1 MTHAPIFQ
9 NSYARLPERFFT
21 KQAATPVRAPEL
33 LAVNDTLAT
42 EMGLD
47 AEWLRSD
54 AGLAMLAGNAVP
66 EGAEPLAQ
74 AYAGHQFGGWNPQLG
89 DGRAVLLG
97 EVTGPNGK
105 PWDVQLK
112 GSGPTPYS
120 RSGDGRAWLGP
131 VMREYLVSE
140 AMHALGVPTTRALA
154 AVSTGEIVLREG
166 PMPGAVLT
174 RVASSHIRVGT
185 FQFFAARQDEDAVAT
200 LCDYAIKRHYPNAEG
215 PLGLLNAV
223 IDAQAALIAKWMGL
237 GFIHGVMNTDNM
249 AISGETIDYGPCAFM
264 ETFHPETVYSSID
277 RDGRYAYG
285 NQPEVGVWNIA
296 QLATALLP
304 LIDADRDKGIEIAT
318 QAVHRFPDVYAAAY
332 KEVFADKL
340 ALDPSNPEAQPLT
353 EAFLGL
359 ITGRADFTLAF
370 RGLASGDTRALFAD
384 PSGFDAWSEKWE
396 AARLADWKTLL
407 PATNPAF
414 IPRNHR
420 IEEAIQA
427 GVAGDYA
434 PFHRLHEVLKTPFT
448 DQPDHAKLQIPADQ
462 QNAVRQTF
470 CGT

>member
-1 MTHAPIFQ
+1 
-9 NSYARLPERFFT
+9 
-21 KQAATPVRAPEL
+21 
-33 LAVNDTLAT
+33 
-42 EMGLD
+42 
-47 AEWLRSD
+47 
-54 AGLAMLAGNAVP
+54 
-66 EGAEPLAQ
+66 
-74 AYAGHQFGGWNPQLG
+74 
-89 DGRAVLLG
+89 
-97 EVTGPNGK
+97 
-105 PWDVQLK
+105 
-112 GSGPTPYS
+112 
-120 RSGDGRAWLGP
+120 P

-304 LIDADRDKGIEIAT
+304 LIDSDRDKGIEIAT

-332 KEVFADKL
+332 KEVFAAKL

-420 IEEAIQA
+420 VEEAIQA

-434 PFHRLHEVLKTPFT
+434 PFHRLREVLKTPFT
-448 DQPDHAKLQIPADQ
+448 DQPDHAELQIPADQ